1 MGFLDAFGGAGASV
15 EDITAGRSTVAGES
29 IDHGEDQRQAI
40 AETAA
45 AISAQQQQD
54 AQNFMQPQKLRVW
67 HHQPLLSQIWKE
79 KEQNRLCNS

>member
-54 AQNFMQPQKLRVW
+54 AQNFKNKPQKL
-67 HHQPLLSQIWKE
+67 
-79 KEQNRLCNS
+79 

>member
-29 IDHGEDQRQAI
+29 IDHGEDQRQAM

-54 AQNFMQPQKLRVW
+54 AQNFMQPQMAVPQQDMGMVQGRTGINV
-67 HHQPLLSQIWKE
+67 P
-79 KEQNRLCNS
+79 